1 MSVIKTNPF
10 LEEYIK
16 DNEKFFHTKTTKI
29 LTDREFVKVYINANA
44 KLANLTN
51 STKLLFEYLFRNLQ
65 KTESYN
71 KTIIDISFKTY
82 VIFSNI
88 NNIKVLSKATFYRC
102 REELISNRII
112 AETDNNGFYYFNL
125 NYFFNGDRISVA
137 TEYLRQTTNIVQ
149 FVQPSKQQEENKELE
164 GYKQNK
170 KSAFQC

>member
-16 DNEKFFHTKTTKI
+16 DNEKFFYTKTTKI
-29 LTDREFVKVYINANA
+29 LTDREFVKVYINAND

-102 REELISNRII
+102 REELIRNRII
-112 AETDNNGFYYFNL
+112 AETDNNSFYYFNL
-125 NYFFNGDRISVA
+125 NLFFNGDRILLA

-149 FVQPSKQQEENKELE
+149 FVQPIKQQEESKEPE
-164 GYKQNK
+164 GYKQSK